1 MQIAVMWRG
10 KQSTPVTLLLC
21 YCLFFAD
28 CLFFLINFVLFFQNT
43 IFVNAT
49 DGCDIL
55 ET

>member
-1 MQIAVMWRG
+1 MQIAVLWSG
-10 KQSTPVTLLLC
+10 KQSTPVTSQLC